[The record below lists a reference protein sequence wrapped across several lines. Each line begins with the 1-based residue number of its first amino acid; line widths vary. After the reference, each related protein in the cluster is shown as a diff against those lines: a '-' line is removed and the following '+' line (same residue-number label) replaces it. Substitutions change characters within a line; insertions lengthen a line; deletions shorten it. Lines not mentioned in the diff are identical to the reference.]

1 MLSRTYLS
9 MHRGSSPLGRQ
20 RGVVLLIAL
29 IVLVAMTLAGIALVR
44 SVDTTNLIAGN
55 LSFKQ
60 AATHSG
66 DTSLEAAI
74 AWLEANNGGTTL
86 WADNIPNGYVATRLD
101 PAANL
106 IPKQT
111 WDQFW
116 AAVLAGRA
124 ITLPTDAA
132 GNTASYSIQRM
143 CNGTGDPTSP
153 TRDCSV
159 SPVVTISSANSLT
172 AGSIALQY
180 SSQVYYRITSRVVG
194 PRNTVSY
201 VQTIIAL

>member
-1 MLSRTYLS
+1 MLTYRQNL
-9 MHRGSSPLGRQ
+9 RAAPRARQ

-44 SVDTTNLIAGN
+44 SVDTTNIIAGN
-55 LSFKQ
+55 LAFKQ

-66 DTSLEAAI
+66 DTGIEAAI
-74 AWLEANNGGTTL
+74 AWLEQNSGGVILQT
-86 WADNIPNGYVATRLD
+86 DNLPNGYAATRQD
-101 PAANL
+101 PTIN
-106 IPKQT
+106 PKQT
-111 WDQFW
+111 WDNYW
-116 AAVLAGRA
+116 TNVLAGRS
-124 ITLPTDAA
+124 ITLATDAA

-143 CNGTGDPTSP
+143 CNATGDPVAPATG
-153 TRDCSV
+153 CSV
-159 SPVVTISSANSLT
+159 SPSASVSTANSQD

-201 VQTIIAL
+201 VQAVIAL